1 MFEIFDIAQSLI
13 VNVTVII
20 ALLFLSAFFS
30 GSETALTAASQARLH
45 QLSLRGNRRAS
56 TVLRLRRRNDTLIG
70 TILIGNN
77 ITNIAASALATSV
90 LISLFDDAGVAY
102 AMVGMTIL
110 VVIFAEVL
118 PKTFAINNADRS
130 ALAVGPAIRVFVWL
144 FQPLSIATR
153 FVVNL
158 LLRMFGIKGLSSL
171 EQQER
176 EEELRGLIEL
186 HTGPGPDVSEE
197 RAMLRSI
204 LDLGEVTVEE
214 IMTHR
219 SSVSMINADL
229 PLEEILDELL
239 ESPFT
244 RLPLYRGDPDE
255 IIGILHG
262 KALLRAIRGF
272 PGEDMADLDI
282 VEVANE
288 PWFIPESSNL
298 LDQLQAFRARKEHF
312 AVVVDEYGTLQ
323 GVVTLEDILEEIV
336 GNIDDENDVS
346 VSGVRPQPDG
356 SFLINGSVTLRDLN
370 RDYEWNLPDEEA
382 STIAGLI
389 LHEARIIPNVGQEF
403 IFYGFRFRILRK
415 HRNQITQLRVWPR
428 PKQIAGSYEEV
439 TTDQAKP

>member
-1 MFEIFDIAQSLI
+1 MFEIFDLAHSIIAHI
-13 VNVTVII
+13 AVIL

-45 QLSLRGNRRAS
+45 QLSLRGNRRAGA
-56 TVLRLRRRNDTLIG
+56 VLRLRRRNDTLIG

-102 AMVGMTIL
+102 SMIGMTIL

-144 FQPLSIATR
+144 FQPLSIAIR
-153 FVVNL
+153 FIVNVL
-158 LLRMFGIKGLSSL
+158 LKIIGVKGLTSFA
-171 EQQER
+171 QHER

-219 SSVSMINADL
+219 RNVSMINADL

-239 ESPFT
+239 ESSFT

-272 PGEDMADLDI
+272 PGENMSELDI

-336 GNIDDENDVS
+336 GNIDDENDVT

-370 RDYEWNLPDEEA
+370 RDFEWSLPDEDA

-415 HRNQITQLRVWPR
+415 HRNQVTQLRVWPVIGQ
-428 PKQIAGSYEEV
+428 PLGLNEEAAIN
-439 TTDQAKP
+439 QS

>member
-1 MFEIFDIAQSLI
+1 MFEIFDLAHSIIAHI
-13 VNVTVII
+13 AVIL

-45 QLSLRGNRRAS
+45 QLSLRGNRRAG

-102 AMVGMTIL
+102 SMIGMTIL

-144 FQPLSIATR
+144 FQPLSIAIR
-153 FVVNL
+153 FIVNVL
-158 LLRMFGIKGLSSL
+158 LKIIGVKGLTSFA
-171 EQQER
+171 QHER

-219 SSVSMINADL
+219 RNVSMINADL

-239 ESPFT
+239 ESSFT

-272 PGEDMADLDI
+272 PGENMSDLDI

-336 GNIDDENDVS
+336 GNIDDENDVT

-370 RDYEWNLPDEEA
+370 RDFEWNLPDEDA

-403 IFYGFRFRILRK
+403 IFHGFRFRILRK
-415 HRNQITQLRVWPR
+415 HRNQVTQLRVWPVIGQ
-428 PKQIAGSYEEV
+428 PLGLNEE
-439 TTDQAKP
+439 AKINQS

>member
-1 MFEIFDIAQSLI
+1 MFEIFDLAHSIIAHI
-13 VNVTVII
+13 AVIL

-45 QLSLRGNRRAS
+45 QLSLRGNRRAG

-102 AMVGMTIL
+102 SMIGMTIL

-144 FQPLSIATR
+144 FQPLSIAIR
-153 FVVNL
+153 FIVNVL
-158 LLRMFGIKGLSSL
+158 LKIIGVKGLTSFA
-171 EQQER
+171 QHER

-219 SSVSMINADL
+219 RNVSMINADL

-239 ESPFT
+239 ESSFT

-272 PGEDMADLDI
+272 PGENMSELDI

-336 GNIDDENDVS
+336 GNIDDENDVT

-370 RDYEWNLPDEEA
+370 RDFEWNLPDEDA

-403 IFYGFRFRILRK
+403 IFHGFRFRILRK
-415 HRNQITQLRVWPR
+415 HRNQVTQLRVWPVMGQ
-428 PKQIAGSYEEV
+428 PLGLNNE
-439 TTDQAKP
+439 TTINQS

>member
-1 MFEIFDIAQSLI
+1 MFEIFDLAHSIIAHI
-13 VNVTVII
+13 AVIL

-45 QLSLRGNRRAS
+45 QLSLRGNRRAG

-102 AMVGMTIL
+102 SMIGMTIL

-144 FQPLSIATR
+144 FQPLSIAIR
-153 FVVNL
+153 FIVNVL
-158 LLRMFGIKGLSSL
+158 LKIIGVKGLTSFA
-171 EQQER
+171 QHER

-219 SSVSMINADL
+219 RNVSMINADL
-229 PLEEILDELL
+229 PLDEILDELL

-272 PGEDMADLDI
+272 PGENMSELDI

-336 GNIDDENDVS
+336 GNIDDENDVT

-370 RDYEWNLPDEEA
+370 RDFEWSLPDEDA

-389 LHEARIIPNVGQEF
+389 LPESRIIPNVGQEF

-415 HRNQITQLRVWPR
+415 HRNQVTQLRVWPVIGQ
-428 PKQIAGSYEEV
+428 PLGLNEEARIN
-439 TTDQAKP
+439 QS

>member
-1 MFEIFDIAQSLI
+1 MFEIFDLAHS
-13 VNVTVII
+13 II
-20 ALLFLSAFFS
+20 AHIAVILSLLFLSAFFS

-45 QLSLRGNRRAS
+45 QLSLRGNRRAG

-102 AMVGMTIL
+102 SMIGMTIL

-144 FQPLSIATR
+144 FQPLSIAIR
-153 FVVNL
+153 FIVNVL
-158 LLRMFGIKGLSSL
+158 LKIIGVKGLSSFA
-171 EQQER
+171 QQER

-186 HTGPGPDVSEE
+186 HTGPGPDVGEE

-219 SSVSMINADL
+219 RNVSMINADL

-239 ESPFT
+239 ESSFT

-272 PGEDMADLDI
+272 PGENMSKLNI

-336 GNIDDENDVS
+336 GNIDDENDVT

-370 RDYEWNLPDEEA
+370 RDFEWSLPDEDA

-415 HRNQITQLRVWPR
+415 HRNQVTQLRVWPVIGQ
-428 PKQIAGSYEEV
+428 PLGLNEEAAIN
-439 TTDQAKP
+439 QS

>member
-1 MFEIFDIAQSLI
+1 MFEIFDLAHSIIAHI
-13 VNVTVII
+13 AVIL

-45 QLSLRGNRRAS
+45 QLSLRGNRRAG

-102 AMVGMTIL
+102 SMIGMTIL

-144 FQPLSIATR
+144 FQPLSIAIR
-153 FVVNL
+153 FIVNVL
-158 LLRMFGIKGLSSL
+158 LKIIGVKGLTTFA
-171 EQQER
+171 QHER

-219 SSVSMINADL
+219 RNVSMINADL

-239 ESPFT
+239 ESSFT

-272 PGEDMADLDI
+272 PGENMSELDI

-336 GNIDDENDVS
+336 GNIDDENDVT

-370 RDYEWNLPDEEA
+370 RDFEWNLPDEDA

-415 HRNQITQLRVWPR
+415 HRNQVTQLRVWPVIGQ
-428 PKQIAGSYEEV
+428 PLGLNEEAAIN
-439 TTDQAKP
+439 QS

>member
-1 MFEIFDIAQSLI
+1 MFEIFDLAHSIIAHI
-13 VNVTVII
+13 AVIL

-45 QLSLRGNRRAS
+45 QLSLRGNRRAG

-102 AMVGMTIL
+102 SMIGMTIL

-144 FQPLSIATR
+144 FQPLSIAIR
-153 FVVNL
+153 FIVNVL
-158 LLRMFGIKGLSSL
+158 LKIIGVKGLTSFA
-171 EQQER
+171 QHER

-219 SSVSMINADL
+219 RNVSMINADL
-229 PLEEILDELL
+229 PLDEILDELL

-272 PGEDMADLDI
+272 PGENMSELDI

-336 GNIDDENDVS
+336 GNIDDENDVT

-370 RDYEWNLPDEEA
+370 RDFEWSLPDEDA

-415 HRNQITQLRVWPR
+415 HRNQVTQLRVWPVIGQ
-428 PKQIAGSYEEV
+428 PLGLNEE
-439 TTDQAKP
+439 TTINKS

>member
-1 MFEIFDIAQSLI
+1 
-13 VNVTVII
+13 
-20 ALLFLSAFFS
+20 
-30 GSETALTAASQARLH
+30 
-45 QLSLRGNRRAS
+45 
-56 TVLRLRRRNDTLIG
+56 
-70 TILIGNN
+70 
-77 ITNIAASALATSV
+77 
-90 LISLFDDAGVAY
+90 
-102 AMVGMTIL
+102 
-110 VVIFAEVL
+110 
-118 PKTFAINNADRS
+118 
-130 ALAVGPAIRVFVWL
+130 L
-144 FQPLSIATR
+144 FQPLSIAIR
-153 FVVNL
+153 FIVNVL
-158 LLRMFGIKGLSSL
+158 LKIIGVKGLTSFA
-171 EQQER
+171 QHER

-219 SSVSMINADL
+219 RNVSMINADL
-229 PLEEILDELL
+229 PLYEILDELL

-272 PGEDMADLDI
+272 PGENMSELDI

-336 GNIDDENDVS
+336 GNIDDENDVT

-370 RDYEWNLPDEEA
+370 RDFEWSLPDEDA

-415 HRNQITQLRVWPR
+415 HRNQVTQLRVWPVIGQ
-428 PKQIAGSYEEV
+428 PLGLNEEA
-439 TTDQAKP
+439 TINQS

>member
-1 MFEIFDIAQSLI
+1 MFEIFDLAHSIIAHI
-13 VNVTVII
+13 TVIL

-45 QLSLRGNRRAS
+45 QLSLRGNRRAG

-102 AMVGMTIL
+102 SMIGMTIL

-144 FQPLSIATR
+144 FQPLSIAIR
-153 FVVNL
+153 FIVNVL
-158 LLRMFGIKGLSSL
+158 LKIIGVKGLTSFA
-171 EQQER
+171 QHER

-219 SSVSMINADL
+219 RNVSMINADL
-229 PLEEILDELL
+229 PLDEILDELL

-272 PGEDMADLDI
+272 PGENMSDLDI

-336 GNIDDENDVS
+336 GNIDDENDVT

-370 RDYEWNLPDEEA
+370 RDFEWSLPDEDA

-415 HRNQITQLRVWPR
+415 HRNQVTQLRVWPVIGQ
-428 PKQIAGSYEEV
+428 PLGLNEE
-439 TTDQAKP
+439 AKINQS

>member
-1 MFEIFDIAQSLI
+1 MFEIFDLAHSIIAHI
-13 VNVTVII
+13 AVIL

-45 QLSLRGNRRAS
+45 QLSLRGNRRAG

-102 AMVGMTIL
+102 SMIGMTIL

-144 FQPLSIATR
+144 FQPLSIAIR
-153 FVVNL
+153 FIVNVL
-158 LLRMFGIKGLSSL
+158 LKIIGVKGLTSFA
-171 EQQER
+171 QHER

-219 SSVSMINADL
+219 RNVSMINADL

-239 ESPFT
+239 ESSFT

-262 KALLRAIRGF
+262 KALLRAMRGF
-272 PGEDMADLDI
+272 PGENMSDLDI

-336 GNIDDENDVS
+336 GNIDDENDVT

-370 RDYEWNLPDEEA
+370 RDFEWSLPDEDA

-415 HRNQITQLRVWPR
+415 HRNQVTQLRVWPVIGQ
-428 PKQIAGSYEEV
+428 PLGLNEEAAIN
-439 TTDQAKP
+439 QS

>member
-1 MFEIFDIAQSLI
+1 M
-13 VNVTVII
+13 
-20 ALLFLSAFFS
+20 
-30 GSETALTAASQARLH
+30 
-45 QLSLRGNRRAS
+45 
-56 TVLRLRRRNDTLIG
+56 
-70 TILIGNN
+70 
-77 ITNIAASALATSV
+77 
-90 LISLFDDAGVAY
+90 
-102 AMVGMTIL
+102 
-110 VVIFAEVL
+110 
-118 PKTFAINNADRS
+118 
-130 ALAVGPAIRVFVWL
+130 
-144 FQPLSIATR
+144 
-153 FVVNL
+153 
-158 LLRMFGIKGLSSL
+158 
-171 EQQER
+171 
-176 EEELRGLIEL
+176 
-186 HTGPGPDVSEE
+186 SEE

-244 RLPLYRGDPDE
+244 RLPLYRG
-255 IIGILHG
+255 
-262 KALLRAIRGF
+262 IRMKSSEF
-272 PGEDMADLDI
+272 SMEKLFCVLYEVSGENMADLDI

-370 RDYEWNLPDEEA
+370 RDYEWNYQMKRHLQ
-382 STIAGLI
+382 S
-389 LHEARIIPNVGQEF
+389 
-403 IFYGFRFRILRK
+403 
-415 HRNQITQLRVWPR
+415 RV
-428 PKQIAGSYEEV
+428 
-439 TTDQAKP
+439 

>member
-1 MFEIFDIAQSLI
+1 MFEIFDLAHSIIAHI
-13 VNVTVII
+13 AVIL

-45 QLSLRGNRRAS
+45 QLSLRGNRRAG

-102 AMVGMTIL
+102 SMIGMTIL

-144 FQPLSIATR
+144 FQPLSIAIR
-153 FVVNL
+153 FIVNVL
-158 LLRMFGIKGLSSL
+158 LKIIGVKGLTSFA
-171 EQQER
+171 QHER

-219 SSVSMINADL
+219 RNVSMINADL
-229 PLEEILDELL
+229 PLDEILDELL

-272 PGEDMADLDI
+272 PGENMSDLDI

-336 GNIDDENDVS
+336 GNIDDENDVT

-370 RDYEWNLPDEEA
+370 RDFEWSLPDEDA

-415 HRNQITQLRVWPR
+415 HRNQVTQLRVWPVIGQ
-428 PKQIAGSYEEV
+428 PLGLNEE
-439 TTDQAKP
+439 AKINQS

>member
-1 MFEIFDIAQSLI
+1 MFEIFDLAHSIIAHI
-13 VNVTVII
+13 AVIL

-45 QLSLRGNRRAS
+45 QLSLRGNRRAG

-102 AMVGMTIL
+102 SMIGMTIL

-144 FQPLSIATR
+144 FQPLSIAIR
-153 FVVNL
+153 FIVNVL
-158 LLRMFGIKGLSSL
+158 LKIIGVKGLTSFA
-171 EQQER
+171 QHER

-219 SSVSMINADL
+219 RNVSMINADL
-229 PLEEILDELL
+229 PLDEILDELL

-272 PGEDMADLDI
+272 PGENMSELDI

-336 GNIDDENDVS
+336 GNIDDENDVT

-370 RDYEWNLPDEEA
+370 RDFEWNLPDEDA

-415 HRNQITQLRVWPR
+415 HRNQVTQLRVWPVIGQ
-428 PKQIAGSYEEV
+428 PLGLNEE
-439 TTDQAKP
+439 AKINQS

>member
-1 MFEIFDIAQSLI
+1 MFEIFDLAHSIIAHI
-13 VNVTVII
+13 AVIL

-45 QLSLRGNRRAS
+45 QLSLRGNRRAG

-102 AMVGMTIL
+102 SMIGMTIL

-118 PKTFAINNADRS
+118 PKTFAINNPDRS

-144 FQPLSIATR
+144 FQPLSIAIR
-153 FVVNL
+153 FIVNVL
-158 LLRMFGIKGLSSL
+158 LKIIGVKGLTSFA
-171 EQQER
+171 QHER

-219 SSVSMINADL
+219 RNVSMINADL
-229 PLEEILDELL
+229 PLDEILDELL

-272 PGEDMADLDI
+272 PGENMSELDI

-336 GNIDDENDVS
+336 GNIDDENDVT

-370 RDYEWNLPDEEA
+370 RDFEWSLPDEDA

-415 HRNQITQLRVWPR
+415 HRNQVTQLRVWPVIGQ
-428 PKQIAGSYEEV
+428 PLGLNEEAAIN
-439 TTDQAKP
+439 QS

>member
-1 MFEIFDIAQSLI
+1 MFEIFDLAHSIIAHI
-13 VNVTVII
+13 AVIL

-45 QLSLRGNRRAS
+45 QLSLRGKRRAG

-102 AMVGMTIL
+102 SMIGMTIL

-144 FQPLSIATR
+144 FQPLSIAIR
-153 FVVNL
+153 FIVNVL
-158 LLRMFGIKGLSSL
+158 LKIIGVKGLTSFA
-171 EQQER
+171 QHER

-219 SSVSMINADL
+219 RNVSMINADL
-229 PLEEILDELL
+229 PLDEILDELL

-272 PGEDMADLDI
+272 PGENMSELDI

-336 GNIDDENDVS
+336 GNIDDENDVT

-370 RDYEWNLPDEEA
+370 RDFEWSLPDEDA

-415 HRNQITQLRVWPR
+415 HRNQVTQLRVWPVIGQ
-428 PKQIAGSYEEV
+428 PLGLNEEAAIN
-439 TTDQAKP
+439 QS

>member
-1 MFEIFDIAQSLI
+1 MFEIFDLAHSIIAHI
-13 VNVTVII
+13 AVIL

-45 QLSLRGNRRAS
+45 QLSLRGNRRAG

-102 AMVGMTIL
+102 SMIGMTIL

-144 FQPLSIATR
+144 FQPLSIAIR
-153 FVVNL
+153 FIVNVL
-158 LLRMFGIKGLSSL
+158 LKIIGVKGLTSFA
-171 EQQER
+171 QHER

-219 SSVSMINADL
+219 RNVSMINADL

-239 ESPFT
+239 ESSFT

-272 PGEDMADLDI
+272 PGENMSELDI

-336 GNIDDENDVS
+336 GNIDDENDVT

-370 RDYEWNLPDEEA
+370 RDFEWSLPDEDA

-415 HRNQITQLRVWPR
+415 HRNQVTQLRVWPVIGQ
-428 PKQIAGSYEEV
+428 PLGLNEEAGINQS
-439 TTDQAKP
+439 

>member
-1 MFEIFDIAQSLI
+1 MFEIFDLAHSIIAHI
-13 VNVTVII
+13 AVIL

-45 QLSLRGNRRAS
+45 QLSLRGNRRAG

-102 AMVGMTIL
+102 SMIGMTIL

-144 FQPLSIATR
+144 FQPLSIAIR
-153 FVVNL
+153 FIVNVL
-158 LLRMFGIKGLSSL
+158 LKIIGVKGLTSFA
-171 EQQER
+171 QHER

-219 SSVSMINADL
+219 RNVSMINADL

-239 ESPFT
+239 ESSFT

-272 PGEDMADLDI
+272 PGENMSELDI

-336 GNIDDENDVS
+336 GNIDDENDVT

-370 RDYEWNLPDEEA
+370 RDFEWSLPDEDA

-415 HRNQITQLRVWPR
+415 HRNQVTQLRVWPVIGQ
-428 PKQIAGSYEEV
+428 PLGLNEE
-439 TTDQAKP
+439 AKINQS

>member
-1 MFEIFDIAQSLI
+1 MFEIFDLAHSIIAHI
-13 VNVTVII
+13 AVIL

-45 QLSLRGNRRAS
+45 QLSLRGNRRAG

-102 AMVGMTIL
+102 SMIGMTIL

-130 ALAVGPAIRVFVWL
+130 ALAVGPAIRVLVWL
-144 FQPLSIATR
+144 FQPLSIAIR
-153 FVVNL
+153 FIVNVL
-158 LLRMFGIKGLSSL
+158 LKIIGVKGLTSFA
-171 EQQER
+171 QHER

-219 SSVSMINADL
+219 RNVSMINADL

-239 ESPFT
+239 ESSFT

-272 PGEDMADLDI
+272 PGENMSDLDI
-282 VEVANE
+282 V
-288 PWFIPESSNL
+288 
-298 LDQLQAFRARKEHF
+298 
-312 AVVVDEYGTLQ
+312 
-323 GVVTLEDILEEIV
+323 
-336 GNIDDENDVS
+336 
-346 VSGVRPQPDG
+346 
-356 SFLINGSVTLRDLN
+356 
-370 RDYEWNLPDEEA
+370 
-382 STIAGLI
+382 
-389 LHEARIIPNVGQEF
+389 
-403 IFYGFRFRILRK
+403 
-415 HRNQITQLRVWPR
+415 
-428 PKQIAGSYEEV
+428 
-439 TTDQAKP
+439 

>member
-1 MFEIFDIAQSLI
+1 MFEIFDLAHSIIAHI
-13 VNVTVII
+13 TVIL

-45 QLSLRGNRRAS
+45 QLSLRGNRRAG

-102 AMVGMTIL
+102 SMIGMTIL

-144 FQPLSIATR
+144 FQPLSIAIR
-153 FVVNL
+153 FIVNVL
-158 LLRMFGIKGLSSL
+158 LKIIGVKGLTSFA
-171 EQQER
+171 QHER

-219 SSVSMINADL
+219 RNVSMINADL
-229 PLEEILDELL
+229 PLDEILDELL

-272 PGEDMADLDI
+272 PGENMSELDI

-336 GNIDDENDVS
+336 GNIDDENDVT

-370 RDYEWNLPDEEA
+370 RDFEWSLPDEDA

-415 HRNQITQLRVWPR
+415 HRNQVTQLRVWPVIGQ
-428 PKQIAGSYEEV
+428 PLGLNEEAAIN
-439 TTDQAKP
+439 QS

>member
-1 MFEIFDIAQSLI
+1 MFEIFDLAHSIIAHI
-13 VNVTVII
+13 AVIL

-45 QLSLRGNRRAS
+45 QLSLRGNRRAG

-102 AMVGMTIL
+102 SMIGMTIL

-144 FQPLSIATR
+144 FQPLSIAIR
-153 FVVNL
+153 FIVNVL
-158 LLRMFGIKGLSSL
+158 LKIIGVKGLTSFA
-171 EQQER
+171 QHER

-219 SSVSMINADL
+219 RNVSMINADL

-239 ESPFT
+239 ESSFT

-272 PGEDMADLDI
+272 PGENMSDLDI

-312 AVVVDEYGTLQ
+312 AVFVDEYGTLQ

-336 GNIDDENDVS
+336 GNIDDENDVT

-370 RDYEWNLPDEEA
+370 RDFEWSLPDEDA

-415 HRNQITQLRVWPR
+415 HRNQVTQLRVWPVIGQ
-428 PKQIAGSYEEV
+428 PLGLNEEAAIN
-439 TTDQAKP
+439 QS

>member
-1 MFEIFDIAQSLI
+1 MFEIFDLAHSIIAHI
-13 VNVTVII
+13 AVIL

-45 QLSLRGNRRAS
+45 QLSLRGNRRAG

-102 AMVGMTIL
+102 SMIGMTIL

-144 FQPLSIATR
+144 FQPLSIAIR
-153 FVVNL
+153 FIVNVL
-158 LLRMFGIKGLSSL
+158 LKIIGVKGLTSFA
-171 EQQER
+171 QHER

-219 SSVSMINADL
+219 RNVSMINADL

-239 ESPFT
+239 ESSFT

-272 PGEDMADLDI
+272 PGENMSELDI

-336 GNIDDENDVS
+336 GNIDDENDVT

-370 RDYEWNLPDEEA
+370 RDFEWNLPDEDA

-415 HRNQITQLRVWPR
+415 HRNQVTQLRVWPVIGQ
-428 PKQIAGSYEEV
+428 PLGLNEEAAIN
-439 TTDQAKP
+439 QS

>member
-1 MFEIFDIAQSLI
+1 MFEIFDLAHSIIAHI
-13 VNVTVII
+13 TVIL

-45 QLSLRGNRRAS
+45 QLSLRGNRRAG

-102 AMVGMTIL
+102 SMIGMTIL

-144 FQPLSIATR
+144 FQPLSIAIR
-153 FVVNL
+153 FIVNVL
-158 LLRMFGIKGLSSL
+158 LKIIGVKGLTSFA
-171 EQQER
+171 QHER

-219 SSVSMINADL
+219 RNVSMINADL

-239 ESPFT
+239 ESSFT

-272 PGEDMADLDI
+272 PGENMSELDI

-336 GNIDDENDVS
+336 GNIDDENDVT

-370 RDYEWNLPDEEA
+370 RDFEWNLPDEDA

-415 HRNQITQLRVWPR
+415 HRNQVTQLRVWPVIGQ
-428 PKQIAGSYEEV
+428 PLGLNEEAAIN
-439 TTDQAKP
+439 QS